1 MEMTKSQITKRRA
14 EIEAELR
21 QLDAEME
28 RLNSLTPSQ
37 EMAEALHEAWCR
49 LNHTDGCGWG
59 YEGTNWSGHA
69 HASWHSKAQRILM
82 EFPGISTQRALE
94 IGRLFR

>member
-1 MEMTKSQITKRRA
+1 MDMTKSQIIKRRA

-21 QLDAEME
+21 QLEAEME
-28 RLNSLTPSQ
+28 RLNALTPAQ

-59 YEGTNWSGHA
+59 YEGNDWLGHA
-69 HASWHSKAQRILM
+69 HRSWHRKAQRILM
-82 EFPGISTQRALE
+82 EFPEISTQRALE